1 MKAEDAP
8 IVINEIKES
17 RVNEMKVSLSRLRL
31 RLKREVKVTR
41 TGQEKKEKKEKEVKK
56 KKTEKKTNEKK
67 ENSNVASVAH
77 LLGYYHV
84 CSIKQINLTSILV
97 SL

>member
-77 LLGYYHV
+77 LLGYYSV
-84 CSIKQINLTSILV
+84 CSIKQINLTSILA